1 MLKQL
6 DRLSNET
13 EGRYASSA
21 ELQFIKDYL
30 NSVETRLS
38 AYEKLQLVESEIV
51 SKVAEIRSAE
61 EPELFG
67 KVSQVDGTS
76 VCRRDF
82 TNILRHSAAALLFD
96 DRDRMPENFLLW
108 YKTIVKSFNY
118 DRAAGVTYRVMQDVT
133 DEYLT
138 PQESAL
144 FNPIL
149 QLNQVVLGQ

>member
-21 ELQFIKDYL
+21 ELQFIKDYV
-30 NSVETRLS
+30 NSVDTRIS
-38 AYEKLQLVESEIV
+38 AYEKIQTAAAEIV
-51 SKVAEIRSAE
+51 DKVAEIRSAA
-61 EPELFG
+61 EPELFA
-67 KVSQVDGTS
+67 KVSQVDGTT

-118 DRAAGVTYRVMQDVT
+118 DRAAGVTYRVMQDVA

-138 PQESAL
+138 PQEAAL

-149 QLNQVVLGQ
+149 QLNQVVLG

>member
-1 MLKQL
+1 MLQQL
-6 DRLSNET
+6 ARLSIEA
-13 EGRYASSA
+13 ERRYASSS

-30 NSVETRLS
+30 DTVDTRIS
-38 AYEKLQLVESEIV
+38 AYEKIQVVEAEII
-51 SKVAEIRSAE
+51 SKVAEIRNAAE
-61 EPELFG
+61 PDLFA

-96 DRDRMPENFLLW
+96 ERDRMPENFLLW
-108 YKTIVKSFNY
+108 YKTIVRSFKY
-118 DRAAGVTYRVMQDVT
+118 DHAAGVTYKVVQEVV
-133 DEYLT
+133 EQYLT

-149 QLNQVVLGQ
+149 QLNQVVLG

>member
-6 DRLSNET
+6 ARLSNEA

-21 ELQFIKDYL
+21 ELQFIKDYV
-30 NSVETRLS
+30 NSVDTRIS
-38 AYEKLQLVESEIV
+38 AYEKIQLMEAEIV
-51 SKVAEIRSAE
+51 TKVAEMRSAA
-61 EPELFG
+61 EPELFA
-67 KVSQVDGTS
+67 KTSQVDGTS

-82 TNILRHSAAALLFD
+82 TNILRHSASALLFD

-108 YKTIVKSFNY
+108 YKTIVRTFNY
-118 DRAAGVTYRVMQDVT
+118 DRAAGVTYRVMEEVT
-133 DEYLT
+133 QEYLT

-149 QLNQVVLGQ
+149 QLNQVVLG

>member
-6 DRLSNET
+6 ARLSNES

-30 NSVETRLS
+30 ESVDTRIS
-38 AYEKLQLVESEIV
+38 AYEKIQVASAEIV
-51 SKVAEIRSAE
+51 SKVAEIRSAA
-61 EPELFG
+61 EPELFA
-67 KVSQVDGTS
+67 KVSQVDGTT

-108 YKTIVKSFNY
+108 YKTIVRTFHY
-118 DRAAGVTYRVMQDVT
+118 DRAAGVTYKLIQEIAQD
-133 DEYLT
+133 YLT
-138 PQESAL
+138 PTESAL

-149 QLNQVVLGQ
+149 QLNQVVLG